1 MTRHSIAT
9 RYAALVVALLCCA
22 LTIGGAVEVWT
33 AHRERLTAL
42 EALQREKAQSAAQA
56 VSRVF
61 DDLRRSLDWATLA
74 APAGAGDAPALR
86 RLELLKLLRLEPA
99 ITTATLVDASGIEQV
114 RASRIEPDRVASGV
128 DWSHDSEFV
137 AARAGRTAFSS
148 VHFLA
153 QTEPHLTVAAPSA
166 GRDGG
171 VILADVNLKFV
182 WNVVSQIKVGQS
194 GYAYV
199 VDQQGRLVSHPN
211 ISLVLQMT
219 DLSRL
224 PQVQAAIA
232 MQGQGFD
239 ADGRDPD
246 RVPVLAA
253 HAAIAPLAWTVFVE
267 QPRAEA
273 FAPLAASVGRGTLI
287 LSLALA
293 MALAAGVWAARRMV
307 APIAELRRG
316 AERFGGGDLSHRIEI
331 TSGDELQELADQF
344 NTMAERLS
352 ETYADLERRVA
363 QRTRQLDQANRAQ
376 SRFLAVA
383 SHDLRQ
389 PMHAMALFVDQLR
402 TSRSAEEHAVL
413 TQRVEDAAR
422 SLSGLLD
429 QLLDLSRLEAGLL
442 QAAPIDFDAADVLS
456 SIEAQFASLAR
467 AKGIELRVR
476 SRHVWLRS
484 DPVLVQRIL
493 MNLVANAIQCTERG
507 GVLVSVRQRNGRQ
520 RLAVWDTG
528 CGIPEDQRDEV
539 FREFVRL
546 GHAGAQPDRGLG
558 LGLAIVARLVEVLG
572 TRVELQSTVG
582 RGSVI
587 GFDLPAGTAS
597 ADSPPAVKPVQF
609 ADLRGTFV
617 WVIDD
622 EEPARAAMCGLLE
635 SWGCLTL
642 AAANGYEALAQLDA
656 HDRPPEL
663 IVCDY
668 RLAAGEDGLALIA
681 RIRAAVGEPV
691 PALIV
696 TADTTAAATAAAR
709 AAQVPLLHK
718 PTSPVK
724 LRALLTQ
731 LLKRAGKRDSAMG
744 EGPSGDIQLSS

>member
-33 AHRERLTAL
+33 AHRERLAAL

-114 RASRIEPDRVASGV
+114 RVSRIEPDRIATGV

-153 QTEPHLTVAAPSA
+153 QTDPYLTVAAPSA

-171 VILADVNLKFV
+171 VILAEVNLKFV
-182 WNVVSQIKVGQS
+182 WNVVSLIKVGQT

-232 MQGQGFD
+232 LQGQGFD
-239 ADGRDPD
+239 AGGRDPN

-253 HAAIAPLAWTVFVE
+253 YAAIAPLAWTVFVE

-273 FAPLAASVGRGTLI
+273 FAPLAASVGRGALI

-293 MALAAGVWAARRMV
+293 MALAVGVWAARRMV

-442 QAAPIDFDAADVLS
+442 QAAPIDFDVADVLS
-456 SIEAQFASLAR
+456 SIEAQFAPLAR
-467 AKGIELRVR
+467 AKGIELRVH
-476 SRHVWLRS
+476 SRHAWLRS

-507 GVLVSVRQRNGRQ
+507 GVLVSVRLRNGRL

-528 CGIPEDQRDEV
+528 RGIPEDQRDEV

-546 GHAGAQPDRGLG
+546 GHASAQPDRGLG
-558 LGLAIVARLVEVLG
+558 LGLAIVARLVEILG

-587 GFDLPAGTAS
+587 WFDLPAGTPTAV
-597 ADSPPAVKPVQF
+597 SPPAVKPVQF

-642 AAANGYEALAQLDA
+642 AAATGDEALAQLDA

-668 RLAAGEDGLALIA
+668 RLAASEDGLALIG
-681 RIRAAVGEPV
+681 RIRAAVGDPV
-691 PALIV
+691 PALLV
-696 TADTTAAATAAAR
+696 TADTAAAATAAAR

-724 LRALLTQ
+724 LRALVTQ
-731 LLKRAGKRDSAMG
+731 LLKRASKRDSAMG
-744 EGPSGDIQLSS
+744 EGPTADVQFSS